1 MTPAE
6 TILALAGGVGGI
18 GTAASKVWDWYRSRD
33 AAKLAAVADEAKH
46 RREALSTERVDMI
59 GLLREQI
66 KAGDDRGEKS
76 AARADAMV
84 DALRELAEQV
94 RALGGA
100 VADVRDA
107 IGDHTHR
114 EASTLASIDARL
126 SLLTSGT
133 GEQPRA
139 SIVPGALRAPT
150 PPLPAVPA
158 PPRRVP

>member
-1 MTPAE
+1 MTPE
-6 TILALAGGVGGI
+6 TILTLIASPVLGG
-18 GTAASKVWDWYRSRD
+18 A
-33 AAKLAAVADEAKH
+33 AAKLWQWWTAERTAKRTAEADDAKA
-46 RREALSTERVDMI
+46 RREALAAERVDVVT
-59 GLLREQI
+59 LLREQI
-66 KAGDDRGEKS
+66 KAGDDRSERS

-84 DALRELAEQV
+84 DALRELGEQV

-158 PPRRVP
+158 PPRRPT

>member
-1 MTPAE
+1 MTPE
-6 TILALAGGVGGI
+6 TIAALLASPVLGAV
-18 GTAASKVWDWYRSRD
+18 AAKGWQWYTTRD
-33 AAKLAAVADEAKH
+33 ATKLAAEADAAKH
-46 RREALSTERVDMI
+46 RRETLAAERTDVVT
-59 GLLREQI
+59 LLREQI
-66 KAGDDRGEKS
+66 AAGDARGEKS

-94 RALGGA
+94 RALGSA

-107 IGDHTHR
+107 VGDHTHR
-114 EASTLASIDARL
+114 EESTLASIDARL
-126 SLLTSGT
+126 SLLAGGT

-158 PPRRVP
+158 LPRRGP